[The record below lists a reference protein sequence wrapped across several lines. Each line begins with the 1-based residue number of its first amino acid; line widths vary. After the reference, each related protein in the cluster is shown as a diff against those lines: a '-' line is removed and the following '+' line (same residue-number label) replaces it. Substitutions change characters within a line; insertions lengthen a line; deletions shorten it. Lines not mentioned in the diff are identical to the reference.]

1 MKKWIIISLTVVSLG
16 FIALNGYLIA
26 KKDSKVQHTVYVEDW
41 TRVTK
46 DDVVETFDTE
56 GVMMPQEEYKIYFH
70 EIDKEFQRFLVKE
83 GDVVT
88 AGTPLFEYITPE
100 LDKLRETLEAEKL
113 QAEGE
118 ISGIDDYISTLLDYQ
133 ASIPAP
139 TEAVEEVFALEE
151 GLEGGLKIEV
161 DENASS
167 EMIVSAIEQ
176 EIYKQELEKSKLE
189 EEVKKYDSQLNTID
203 EQSGTAMIVSES
215 DGIVKEVNEKLG
227 NPVITI
233 VSNVLSVEGLLT
245 ESQFKKA
252 EMGMKFSADVNG
264 EKKQLEGTLAKI
276 NPYPAK
282 EPEVNKENHYQFE
295 GDLTEQSETIAIGAK
310 ATVSVVT
317 AEAIGVLTVPEK
329 VIQEG
334 KKPYVYQLN
343 GNGLITKKTV
353 QTGLGFNGIKEVTKG
368 VEVKEVMMVSP
379 ENVPKNNAHFVTEMK
394 PTRIK
399 KDAFKEFS
407 TRDKWEAFLI
417 GLIEK

>member
-1 MKKWIIISLTVVSLG
+1 MKKWIIISLTAVSLG
-16 FIALNGYLIA
+16 FIALNGYLIV

-41 TRVTK
+41 ARVAK

-70 EIDKEFQRFLVKE
+70 EADKEFQRFLVKE

-118 ISGIDDYISTLLDYQ
+118 ITGIDDYISTLLDYQ
-133 ASIPAP
+133 ASIPDP
-139 TEAVEEVFALEE
+139 SSEVQEVAALGLEE
-151 GLEGGLKIEV
+151 GLKIEV
-161 DENASS
+161 DKHASS
-167 EMIVSAIEQ
+167 EMIISAIDQ

-189 EEVKKYDSQLNTID
+189 EEVYKYDSQLSTID
-203 EQSGTAMIVSES
+203 EQSGTAMIVSET

-233 VSNVLSVEGLLT
+233 VSDVLSVEGLLT
-245 ESQFKKA
+245 ESQLKKA
-252 EMGMKFSADVNG
+252 ETGMKFSADING
-264 EKKQLEGTLAKI
+264 EKKKLEGTLAKI

-282 EPEVNKENHYQFE
+282 EPEVNKDNHYQFE
-295 GDLTEQSETIAIGAK
+295 GNLTEQSETLAIGSN
-310 ATVSVVT
+310 ATVSFVT

-329 VIQEG
+329 AIQKG
-334 KKPYVYQLN
+334 KKSYVYQLN

-353 QTGLGFNGIKEVTKG
+353 QTGLGFNGIKEITNG
-368 VEVKEVMMVSP
+368 VEVKEIMMVSP
-379 ENVPKNNAHFVTEMK
+379 EKVPKNNAHFVTEMK

-399 KDAFKEFS
+399 KAAFKEFS